1 MNDHRLP
8 GLDWHR
14 RSGWHARVG
23 QSGVWGYR
31 TPWGALHGAWRLH
44 QHDTGRRYLSQRRR
58 MT

>member
-1 MNDHRLP
+1 MSLP

-23 QSGVWGYR
+23 RSSVWAYR

-44 QHDTGRRYLSQRRR
+44 QHDTGRKYLSQRGLIR
-58 MT
+58 